1 MTRSR
6 VLIVEDDRIVA
17 MNLESIVLG
26 AMDAEVL
33 SVRTVGEA
41 RSLVG
46 PDLHFA
52 FLERHV
58 TDADTF
64 DIASALRSNGVPIAY
79 LSRALTNDAALDVG
93 DRPALCKPFKADRV
107 RQALRDR

>member
-26 AMDAEVL
+26 AIDAEVL

-41 RSLVG
+41 RALVG
-46 PDLHFA
+46 PDLHYA

-64 DIASALRSNGVPIAY
+64 DIAGALRSNGVPIAF
-79 LSRALTNDAALDVG
+79 LSRAEVEIAG
-93 DRPALCKPFKADRV
+93 DRPSLCKPFKPEQV